1 MKTPVNIPVWIEG
14 ISQAP
19 QRKNYT
25 QLMVREE
32 EYQSPGT
39 SALIGYQT
47 VNGQHQA

>member
-1 MKTPVNIPVWIEG
+1 MTTPVNIPAWMEG

-19 QRKNYT
+19 QMKNYK

-47 VNGQHQA
+47 ANA